1 MARARRLLAETSP
14 KLAAPSPIAR
24 HDGTDDDA
32 DDSRVLRAV
41 AALHARGRHAELARV
56 LSNFYPPAEAILPT
70 PSAPDLEPGQCVMVG
85 ASSPTRGT
93 IRYVGA
99 VAFAEGEWVGVEMDD
114 EGVGAVT
121 GRAVTG
127 RDGRVGAIQY
137 FACRPGRGGVCPGG
151 DADPRV
157 IRRLL
162 GLASCRVVDV
172 SVVFIVCARASP
184 IEYA

>member
-56 LSNFYPPAEAILPT
+56 LSNFYPAAGGGIPPT
-70 PSAPDLEPGQCVMVG
+70 PWGAGVDLEAGQSVMVG
-85 ASSPTRGT
+85 ASSPARGT

-114 EGVGAVT
+114 EGVGGA
-121 GRAVTG
+121 GRH
-127 RDGRVGAIQY
+127 DGRVGGLEY
-137 FACRPGRGGVCPGG
+137 FACRPGRG
-151 DADPRV
+151 
-157 IRRLL
+157 
-162 GLASCRVVDV
+162 
-172 SVVFIVCARASP
+172 VFVPAATLTRA
-184 IEYA
+184 

>member
-56 LSNFYPPAEAILPT
+56 LSNFYPPAEAISPT

-137 FACRPGRGGVCPGG
+137 FACRPGRG
-151 DADPRV
+151 
-157 IRRLL
+157 
-162 GLASCRVVDV
+162 
-172 SVVFIVCARASP
+172 VFVPAATLTRA
-184 IEYA
+184 